1 MESALRGGIALE
13 LGLGAMLLQRPDSSA
28 ASAET
33 PGSGLPLPHG
43 PGGEMDPLGTVG
55 LALLAY
61 GLVQLLSKVV
71 DKLPV
76 WRAGDVGPAR
86 APAAT
91 APPGGDGGGFT
102 AEDRKRLERV
112 YEQAVADRQRLE
124 RLEESVREQLAV
136 QQRLVGQALDDLRTV
151 HAQLD
156 NIVRKLRAVWTRIG
170 RRRKDRG

>member
-1 MESALRGGIALE
+1 MDSPIRGGIVLGA
-13 LGLGAMLLQRPDSSA
+13 GLGAMLLQHSDTAAVAEVPDA
-28 ASAET
+28 GIA
-33 PGSGLPLPHG
+33 LPRG
-43 PGGEMDPLGTVG
+43 GEGEMDPLNTVG

-76 WRAGDVGPAR
+76 WRGDAHAGP
-86 APAAT
+86 APAAAA
-91 APPGGDGGGFT
+91 APQGDGGFT

-112 YEQAVADRQRLE
+112 YEQAVADRQRIE

-136 QQRLVGQALDDLRTV
+136 QQRLVGQALDDLRSLNTQMENV
-151 HAQLD
+151 L
-156 NIVRKLRAVWTRIG
+156 RKLRAVWTRIG